1 MNALS
6 SFEHDIHAVDAGYV
20 RSLLAAIH
28 LIVEDG
34 RVAIVDS
41 GSNASVAPLLEALMA
56 LGLFPGAVDYLILT
70 HIHLDH
76 AGGAGALM
84 RRLPN
89 ARLVVHPRGVAH
101 MVDPSRLVAGVTAV
115 YGAAAVRSLY
125 GEILPIAKDRIIPA
139 TNGLVVDL
147 AGRELLCLDTPGHAR
162 HHISLHDRRSSSI
175 FTGDIFGLSYRE
187 LDRGERQFIF
197 PTTTP
202 VQFDPLAMH
211 ASIDLLLS
219 HAPQV
224 VYLTHYSQV
233 RDVAAKAVRL
243 HELIDA
249 HVSIARDAQTAGSQR
264 QARIHA
270 GLQELLLAEAERFG
284 CVLPVAQLLEIFATD
299 LELNAQ
305 GLDVWLDS
313 LSD

>member
-20 RSLLAAIH
+20 RPLLAAIH

-56 LGLFPGAVDYLILT
+56 LGLSPDAVDYLILT

-84 RRLPN
+84 GRLPN

-125 GEILPIAKDRIIPA
+125 GEILPIAKNRIIPA

-162 HHISLHDRRSSSI
+162 HHISVHDRRSSSI

-284 CVLPVAQLLEIFATD
+284 CVVPVAQLLEIFATD

>member
-20 RSLLAAIH
+20 RPLLAAIH

-56 LGLFPGAVDYLILT
+56 LGLSPDAVDYLILT

-84 RRLPN
+84 GRLPN

>member
-28 LIVEDG
+28 LIVENG

-162 HHISLHDRRSSSI
+162 HHISVHDRRSSSI

>member
-1 MNALS
+1 
-6 SFEHDIHAVDAGYV
+6 
-20 RSLLAAIH
+20 
-28 LIVEDG
+28 
-34 RVAIVDS
+34 
-41 GSNASVAPLLEALMA
+41 
-56 LGLFPGAVDYLILT
+56 
-70 HIHLDH
+70 
-76 AGGAGALM
+76 
-84 RRLPN
+84 
-89 ARLVVHPRGVAH
+89 
-101 MVDPSRLVAGVTAV
+101 
-115 YGAAAVRSLY
+115 
-125 GEILPIAKDRIIPA
+125 
-139 TNGLVVDL
+139 GLVVDL

-162 HHISLHDRRSSSI
+162 HPISVHDRRSSSI

-284 CVLPVAQLLEIFATD
+284 CVVPVAQLLEIFATD

>member
-20 RSLLAAIH
+20 RPLLAAIH

-56 LGLFPGAVDYLILT
+56 LGLSPDAVDYLILT

-84 RRLPN
+84 GRLPN

-125 GEILPIAKDRIIPA
+125 GEILPIAKNRIIPA

-162 HHISLHDRRSSSI
+162 HHISVHDRRSSSI